1 MVIYKDLPL
10 NKFFIIMRHLNF
22 KAGFAWLLAWRK
34 RQKHNSSPMQPDTET
49 QRMFS
54 LFRNRHYSPRELR
67 SIRNTAVA
75 AHLTLKMALK
85 EREVEDAEYFVK
97 KAEKYCQKIIN
108 KMQ

>member
-1 MVIYKDLPL
+1 
-10 NKFFIIMRHLNF
+10 MRHLNF
-22 KAGFAWLLAWRK
+22 KAGFAWLLARLR
-34 RQKHNSSPMQPDTET
+34 RQKHNSSLLQPDTET

-67 SIRNTAVA
+67 DIRNTAVA

-85 EREVEDAEYFVK
+85 EREVDDAEYFVK

>member
-1 MVIYKDLPL
+1 MKQSIKS
-10 NKFFIIMRHLNF
+10 
-22 KAGFAWLLAWRK
+22 GFAWLAVWLK
-34 RQKHNSSPMQPDTET
+34 RQKQDSSSLRTDTET

-67 SIRNTAVA
+67 DIRNTAVA

-85 EREVEDAEYFVK
+85 EREVDDAEYFVK